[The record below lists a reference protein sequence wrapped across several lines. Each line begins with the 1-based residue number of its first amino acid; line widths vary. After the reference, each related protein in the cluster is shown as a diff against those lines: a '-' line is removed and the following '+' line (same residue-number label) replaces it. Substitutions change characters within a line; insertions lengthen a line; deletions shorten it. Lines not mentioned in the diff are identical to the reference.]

1 MVKGVVLA
9 ESLRTD
15 ARLPLDGFTVAVV
28 RRDVSEGAVV
38 GPLDLQEGPH
48 LRLDADGSLT
58 HVPAD
63 DSNREPVQR
72 QPRVSAQALR
82 EHNALD
88 HRSSSSRSP
97 PTLWRTSPKR
107 VAARSAECGFRNAAT
122 GAGRRTLAAGR
133 GGSAGDPTLDVV
145 TVGRLDPGEHLAQL
159 APDGLDR
166 VLLALGPQRLE
177 LRAARVLVGDEPRG
191 ERPGLDV
198 REHGL
203 HVLLDRRRDDPRA
216 GHVVAVLGGV
226 RDAPALLGDAALDH
240 QVDDQLE

>member
-28 RRDVSEGAVV
+28 RRDVSEGAVGV
-38 GPLDLQEGPH
+38 QPEMWTFLEIEGP
-48 LRLDADGSLT
+48 DDGSLT

-72 QPRVSAQALR
+72 QPRVSAQTLR

-107 VAARSAECGFRNAAT
+107 VAAFR
-122 GAGRRTLAAGR
+122 
-133 GGSAGDPTLDVV
+133 
-145 TVGRLDPGEHLAQL
+145 
-159 APDGLDR
+159 
-166 VLLALGPQRLE
+166 
-177 LRAARVLVGDEPRG
+177 
-191 ERPGLDV
+191 
-198 REHGL
+198 
-203 HVLLDRRRDDPRA
+203 
-216 GHVVAVLGGV
+216 
-226 RDAPALLGDAALDH
+226 
-240 QVDDQLE
+240 